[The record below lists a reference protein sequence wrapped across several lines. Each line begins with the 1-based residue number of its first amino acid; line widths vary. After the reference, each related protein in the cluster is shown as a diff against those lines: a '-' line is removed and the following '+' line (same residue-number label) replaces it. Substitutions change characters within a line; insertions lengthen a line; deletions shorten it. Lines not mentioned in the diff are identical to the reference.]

1 MAKARMG
8 VIGAGWWATQFHIP
22 SLKTYEKADL
32 VGIADVKPE
41 KAAAAAGYYDVRN
54 TYDDHRE
61 LLAAGVDGVVIAV
74 QHAYHYE
81 VARDALDAGAHVLV
95 EKPMTLT
102 AAHAWD
108 LVERARSK
116 GLHLMVGYTYQFTR
130 HAQAAR
136 DIVQSGRIGELQ
148 LVSGIFT
155 SWVES
160 YLRGRPEDYAEA
172 FGFPV
177 TGPEPDSYSDPRMAG
192 GGQGHLQVTHP
203 MGMALW
209 VTGRRAVEVFAYMES
224 YDLDVDLVDSFSY
237 RLDNGAS
244 GTMAS
249 TGAMRPDQPLD
260 QTLLYAGSGGFVRQD
275 LAGGRL
281 EAHYNDGTSE
291 QFPDLSGQELYPA
304 HLPSRGLTD
313 LALGAVENRAPG
325 ELGAR
330 VVEFLEAGYR
340 SAASR
345 RSIEV
350 GSLLQ
355 ARRKTK
361 QGLPP
366 ASLSK

>member
-1 MAKARMG
+1 MTKARIG

-41 KAAAAAGYYDVRN
+41 KAAAAADYYDIGN

-81 VARDALDAGAHVLV
+81 VARDALDAGVHVLV

-102 AAHAWD
+102 AADAWD
-108 LVERARSK
+108 LVDRAKRS

-136 DIVQSGRIGELQ
+136 EIVRSGKIGDLQ

-160 YLRGRPEDYAEA
+160 YLRGRPQDYAEA
-172 FGFPV
+172 FAFPV
-177 TGPEPDSYSDPRMAG
+177 TGPEPDSYSDPRLAG

-209 VTGRRAVEVFAYMES
+209 VTGRRAREVFAYMES

-249 TGAMRPDQPLD
+249 TGAMRPNQQLD
-260 QTLLYAGSGGFVRQD
+260 QGFVYAGSGGFVRQD
-275 LAGGRL
+275 MAGGRL

-291 QFPDLSGQELYPA
+291 QFEDLSEDELYPA
-304 HLPSRGLTD
+304 HLPSRTLAD
-313 LALGAVENRAPG
+313 LALGNGENRAPG
-325 ELGAR
+325 EFGAR

-340 SAASR
+340 SAASG
-345 RSIEV
+345 SPV
-350 GSLLQ
+350 KVDSLL
-355 ARRKTK
+355 
-361 QGLPP
+361 
-366 ASLSK
+366 

>member
-1 MAKARMG
+1 MVMNRARVG

-41 KAAAAAGYYDVRN
+41 KAAAAADYYDVGN
-54 TYDDHRE
+54 TYDDHRD

-81 VARDALDAGAHVLV
+81 VARDALDAGVHVLV

-102 AAHAWD
+102 AADAWD
-108 LVERARSK
+108 LVERARSN

-130 HAQAAR
+130 HAQAAH

-148 LVSGIFT
+148 LVSGVFT

-160 YLRGRPEDYAEA
+160 YLRGRPQDYAEA

-209 VTGRRAVEVFAYMES
+209 VTGRRAAQVFAFMEG

-249 TGAMRPDQPLD
+249 TGAMRPNQSLD
-260 QTLLYAGSGGFVRQD
+260 QAILYTGSGGFVRQD
-275 LAGGRL
+275 LARGRL
-281 EAHYNDGTSE
+281 EAQYNDGMSE
-291 QFPDLSGQELYPA
+291 EFPDLSEDELYPA
-304 HLPSRGLTD
+304 HLPSRTLAD
-313 LALGAVENRAPG
+313 LALGEGENRAPG

-340 SAASR
+340 SAASGR
-345 RSIEV
+345 PVDAS
-350 GSLLQ
+350 SLL
-355 ARRKTK
+355 
-361 QGLPP
+361 
-366 ASLSK
+366 